1 VSRLYTLETANR
13 SLPYVRAVVK
23 EIRERYAH
31 IQELSD
37 RRDSLPRSEEKA
49 RDALREEIRA
59 DADRLQECIDELR
72 ALDVDLKDYE
82 GGLVDFPS
90 ELEGRR
96 IVLCWRHGEREVAWW
111 HETDAGCAGRQQA
124 PTDDAQ
130 WPGGATVSPAARG

>member
-13 SLPYVRAVVK
+13 ALPYVRAVVK

-31 IQELSD
+31 IQDLSD
-37 RRDSLPRSEEKA
+37 RHDSVPMADENA
-49 RDALREEIRA
+49 RNALREDIRV
-59 DADRLQECIDELR
+59 DANRLQECTEELR

-82 GGLVDFPS
+82 SGLVDFPA

-96 IVLCWRHGEREVAWW
+96 ILLCWRYGEKEVAWW
-111 HETDAGCAGRQQA
+111 HELEGGFAGRQPA